1 MFEND
6 KKNFCRMVPV
16 EDFQNIFVECCL
28 KRQARQAP
36 NEL

>member
-16 EDFQNIFVECCL
+16 EDFQNIFVVCCL